1 MTRPAF
7 DDIYMELAVNLARRS
22 HCIKRHVGVVLAK
35 DTRIISIGYNGPPS
49 GTHNCDEE
57 WPDVGCPRD
66 SKGGCSL
73 AIHAEQ
79 NAILYAV
86 KNNISVEGSTLYT
99 TLSPCL
105 ACARI
110 IFSMRIKRVIYLN
123 SYAEHKG
130 ILSDE
135 GVDFLRKFGVAV
147 DRYTGLLSNVT
158 HMIWKTWSKIK
169 AASPYSGQG
178 NLRKCYVNKWRERRE
193 PLCDYLF
200 QVVNKFWSHTF
211 YWFVILKDSYRTA
224 YHFV

>member
-1 MTRPAF
+1 MLATKRNTSQNFDRVMFAIIFAKIEGSLQSTQPCMRPAF
-7 DDIYMELAVNLARRS
+7 DDIFMELAVNLAKRS
-22 HCIKRHVGVVLAK
+22 HCIKRHVGAVLTK

-57 WPDVGCPRD
+57 WPQEGCPRD

-86 KNNISVEGSTLYT
+86 KNKTAVEGSTLYV

-110 IFSMRIKRVIYLN
+110 IYSMGIKRVVYLN

-130 ILSDE
+130 LTEDE
-135 GVDFLRKFGVAV
+135 GIVFLQRFGVDAL
-147 DRYTGLLSNVT
+147 RYSGTLTNVT
-158 HMIWKTWSKIK
+158 HMI
-169 AASPYSGQG
+169 
-178 NLRKCYVNKWRERRE
+178 
-193 PLCDYLF
+193 
-200 QVVNKFWSHTF
+200 
-211 YWFVILKDSYRTA
+211 
-224 YHFV
+224 